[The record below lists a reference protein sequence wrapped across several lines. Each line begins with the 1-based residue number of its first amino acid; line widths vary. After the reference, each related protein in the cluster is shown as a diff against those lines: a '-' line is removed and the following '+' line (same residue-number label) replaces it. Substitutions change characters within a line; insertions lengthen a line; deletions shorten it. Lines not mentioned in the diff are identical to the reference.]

1 VLAIRSQSSYCV
13 PSSNK
18 PLGGPE
24 VRPGG
29 VVWYCHGDFPGTSSG
44 SEMKLSVHMD
54 QKRKKTPK
62 KLLLDFY
69 LEEARIQRDVH
80 LAEAARP
87 RGG

>member
-1 VLAIRSQSSYCV
+1 MLPIRSQSSYCV

-29 VVWYCHGDFPGTSSG
+29 VLCYCYGDFPSSSSG
-44 SEMKLSVHMD
+44 SKMKLSVHMD
-54 QKRKKTPK
+54 KKKKTPK

-69 LEEARIQRDVH
+69 LEEA
-80 LAEAARP
+80 
-87 RGG
+87 